1 MSGHWLHHT
10 IRFLTMAALAAALF
24 LSITHAAVP
33 DISATPVI
41 QNARGK
47 VVLLDFWASWCT
59 PCRKSFP
66 WMNALQ
72 TKYGAQGLTI
82 IAVNVD
88 MEKQLAAEFLQAVPA
103 QFRIEYDPKGAL
115 ATQLN
120 VAAMPTSFLLDRNG
134 RIVRQHAGFREAQ
147 QAMREHEIEQLL
159 KE

>member
-1 MSGHWLHHT
+1 MQKHVVRHRVRILAT
-10 IRFLTMAALAAALF
+10 AALLAVLGSSTAYAAGM
-24 LSITHAAVP
+24 
-33 DISATPVI
+33 DISTAPLI
-41 QNARGK
+41 QKARGK
-47 VVLLDFWASWCT
+47 VVLLDFWASWCA

-72 TKYGAQGLTI
+72 KKYAAQGLTV
-82 IAVNVD
+82 IAVNLD
-88 MEKQLAAEFLQAVPA
+88 QDKQLAAEFLQAVPA
-103 QFRIEYDPKGAL
+103 QFNIEYDPKGAL

-147 QAMREHEIEQLL
+147 RAVRELEIEQLL